1 MTSPKNDVAANENFD
16 QESVQS
22 DRPSEVSVYGM
33 KPQLLKK
40 LAAAIHISG
49 NLSLIQHKLN
59 NAFLHLSL
67 PSLRSEEIHQAP
79 LRTICNLIGYDS
91 NDIAPIKRDIE
102 ILNQT
107 TVVWD
112 LLNDDGSK
120 EWGTA
125 PLVAG
130 VKIVDGMV
138 FWSYSPFLKEKL
150 IESRVFGL
158 INMRYQPLFRS
169 RYGLRLYENCVRF
182 RNTGSTGFIA
192 LEIWRALLGV
202 QDDQHTEFKYFK
214 RDALMP
220 GIREVNEITDIHLE
234 PEFKKGARGAITHIR
249 FLITSNS
256 MPAGIIGPPA
266 SNPPIHEV
274 LDPDKFELTPTEDR
288 PLTERLVAHLG
299 IKPSQALDLI
309 AEHDEDYLARLLD
322 YVLAQ
327 HAKSPKKN
335 LAGYFMT
342 CLKKVIQ
349 IPSPPL
355 KSKHTSSSITAK
367 PLEENAEPEDV
378 KAQRQ
383 AAHSIRTRAEKLL
396 ESLDE
401 SECDALAS
409 DFLATI
415 PSSHPVAIAHSISG
429 LSAPMF
435 RMAFYEWL
443 VKQMP
448 D

>member
-1 MTSPKNDVAANENFD
+1 MISPKKQKQDDASPDDELAQIECT
-16 QESVQS
+16 
-22 DRPSEVSVYGM
+22 SEVSVHGM
-33 KPQLLKK
+33 RPRLLKK

-49 NLSLIQHKLN
+49 NLSLIQNKLN
-59 NAFLHLSL
+59 NAFLHLAL
-67 PSLRSEEIHQAP
+67 PSIRSEDIHQAP

-91 NDIAPIKRDIE
+91 NDTAPIKRDIE

-107 TVVWD
+107 AVVWD

-138 FWSYSPFLKEKL
+138 SWSYSPFLKEKL

-158 INMRYQPLFRS
+158 INMTYQPLFKS

-192 LEIWRALLGV
+192 LEIWRALLGI

-256 MPAGIIGPPA
+256 MPAGIIGPA
-266 SNPPIHEV
+266 SASPPIQEV
-274 LDPDKFELTPTEDR
+274 LDPDKFALTPTEDR
-288 PLTERLVAHLG
+288 PLAERLVSHLG
-299 IKPSQALDLI
+299 IKPSQAMDLI
-309 AEHDEDYLARLLD
+309 SEHDEDYLARLLD

-327 HAKSPKKN
+327 HAKAPKKN

-342 CLKKVIQ
+342 CLKKAIQ
-349 IPSPPL
+349 IPSPAGNTRGGMPSRPSAL
-355 KSKHTSSSITAK
+355 KSPS
-367 PLEENAEPEDV
+367 EPADV
-378 KAQRQ
+378 VAARKASRS
-383 AAHSIRTRAEKLL
+383 HKERAEALL
-396 ESLDE
+396 ESLEDE
-401 SECDALAS
+401 DRAALVT
-409 DFLATI
+409 DFLASI
-415 PSSHPVAIAHSISG
+415 PSAHPIRSAYVRSG
-429 LSAPMF
+429 ESAPMF
-435 RMAFYEWL
+435 RMSFYEWL

>member
-1 MTSPKNDVAANENFD
+1 MISPKNQKPDDASPDNEVAQIE
-16 QESVQS
+16 
-22 DRPSEVSVYGM
+22 RTSEVSVYGM
-33 KPQLLKK
+33 RPQLLKK

-59 NAFLHLSL
+59 NAFLHLAL
-67 PSLRSEEIHQAP
+67 PSIRSEDIHQAP
-79 LRTICNLIGYDS
+79 LRTICSLIGYDS

-130 VKIVDGMV
+130 VKIVEGMV
-138 FWSYSPFLKEKL
+138 SWSYSPFLKEKL

-158 INMRYQPLFRS
+158 INMTYQPLFKS

-249 FLITSNS
+249 ILITSNS
-256 MPAGIIGPPA
+256 MPIGIIGPAAA
-266 SNPPIHEV
+266 SPPIQEV
-274 LDPDKFELTPTEDR
+274 LDPDKFELAPTEDR
-288 PLTERLVAHLG
+288 PLSERLVSNLNV
-299 IKPSQALDLI
+299 KPTQALDLI
-309 AEHDEDYLARLLD
+309 SQHNEDYLARLLD
-322 YVLAQ
+322 YVLVQ
-327 HAKSPKKN
+327 HAKNPKKN
-335 LAGYFMT
+335 LAGYFMA
-342 CLKKVIQ
+342 CLKKEILL
-349 IPSPPL
+349 PPPPPEPKPKTL
-355 KSKHTSSSITAK
+355 PVARNAPRPDMEPADVTARRIEAGSIK
-367 PLEENAEPEDV
+367 G
-378 KAQRQ
+378 
-383 AAHSIRTRAEKLL
+383 RAEALL
-396 ESLDE
+396 ESLDDQE
-401 SECDALAS
+401 CAALVSE
-409 DFLATI
+409 FLATL
-415 PSSHPVAIAHSISG
+415 PTSHPVAAAHARSG
-429 LSAPMF
+429 QTAPMF